1 MEKLKNIRFNLRFF
15 NGSDSHESVHS
26 VKELEE
32 KLRNNQI
39 AFDDLMAYFFSGQL
53 QRWLECHGEK
63 DSVLLEKIRSVD
75 KKATNRE
82 IVKALFAALGFCFD
96 EQEIDRMIVSYDFP
110 NRLFAESSKSAE
122 AAEERQNTIQNEI
135 DAYEAVC
142 KQIIEKRQDLLLVK
156 KLVRKILEKYFPL
169 LELDASRFVS
179 TMKDPGSGC
188 PAAVLELL
196 SNESGRRLFK
206 DGNDNASIMKYPE
219 CDSPV
224 GALASALKSFNESG
238 RRLFKDGNDNAEGK
252 LYGRCR
258 VSVDDWL
265 QFERK
270 ASGFYVSINGMNA
283 SDSDIRP
290 IKIIDDYS
298 DAAYRMKILCPKGH
312 KVMVLCN
319 NGVSVRDGN
328 GKEWTESALTNQFR
342 IIDGCSYQQI
352 YKTKAFL
359 AYVEL

>member
-63 DSVLLEKIRSVD
+63 DSVLLEKIQSVD

-142 KQIIEKRQDLLLVK
+142 KQIIEKKQDLLLVK

-179 TMKDPGSGC
+179 TMRDPGRGC

-206 DGNDNASIMKYPE
+206 DGNDNAE
-219 CDSPV
+219 
-224 GALASALKSFNESG
+224 
-238 RRLFKDGNDNAEGK
+238 GNP
-252 LYGRCR
+252 YGRCR
-258 VSVDDWL
+258 ASVYNWL

-270 ASGFYVSINGMNA
+270 AYGFYVSINGKYV

-298 DAAYRMKILCPKGH
+298 DAAYRMKTLCPKGH

-319 NGVSVRDGN
+319 YGVSVRDGN
-328 GKEWTESALTNQFR
+328 GVEWTESTLTNQFR